1 MARSMGHSDAINFTE
16 VQPNFRSINAQMEI
30 KLLIDETKFSIN
42 KGAYRQENRWMQ
54 IELVELEKWISNEF
68 N

>member
-42 KGAYRQENRWMQ
+42 KGAYRQENR
-54 IELVELEKWISNEF
+54 
-68 N
+68 